1 MSLLLQTT
9 LRMPRLKPRFCSSGG
24 DFQAKRFFV
33 KLSSSR
39 SQKNKIRSFI
49 LFDKVFCNNRN
60 HLKRALSK
68 SRPQSSRFEIPASR
82 HPGYL
87 FSLVYQTSCTS
98 FADREI
104 CKIDKLSTFPHFLLS
119 SRINPSSRQGP
130 PAPHSP
136 LHAIVVSAPHCAP
149 AINGQ
154 TWKSIN

>member
-1 MSLLLQTT
+1 MS
-9 LRMPRLKPRFCSSGG
+9 PHIYIIYIYIYIY
-24 DFQAKRFFV
+24 A
-33 KLSSSR
+33 
-39 SQKNKIRSFI
+39 
-49 LFDKVFCNNRN
+49 CNNRN

-136 LHAIVVSAPHCAP
+136 TQSSYRPHIVPLPSMDKHGSQLIKQHQQSLHHHLWHC
-149 AINGQ
+149 
-154 TWKSIN
+154 KR